1 MKKSDPLRRSHHLRK
16 VEMVKDGKLKGKEGA
31 TLCEAGDIIMSRE
44 LPESLQMRVGHKQ

>member
-16 VEMVKDGKLKGKEGA
+16 VEMVKDGKEGG

-44 LPESLQMRVGHKQ
+44 LPGSLQMRVEHKQ